1 MASYINT
8 NLASLQTQRSLST
21 SQTAQQTAMS
31 RLSSGLRVQSAK
43 DDAAGFAI
51 ASNMDSK
58 IRGQNV
64 AIRNANDAISLT
76 QTADGAMS
84 QIQGSLQRMREL
96 AVQSANDT
104 NTADDRISL
113 NTEFKQLQDEIS
125 RVTANTKFNGQSLL
139 SAATTTDSVTFSF
152 QIGDSTGANDAIKI
166 DITNMATGAVAD
178 VATSA
183 AITLG
188 TDAASA
194 TAASATAAIDAIDL
208 ALKAVNDAAIKDG
221 AVQNRLSSVISTLQV
236 SVENQSAA
244 KSRIMDADFA
254 AETANMSRGQILQQA
269 GMAMLSQANQL
280 PNGVMA
286 LLR

>member
-1 MASYINT
+1 MSSYINT
-8 NLASLQTQRSLST
+8 NLAALQTQRNLST

-84 QIQGSLQRMREL
+84 QIQSSLQRMREL

-139 SAATTTDSVTFSF
+139 SGAAGSANVSFSF
-152 QIGDSTGANDAIKI
+152 QIGDSTGSNDTIQVN
-166 DITNMATGAVAD
+166 ITNMATGAVSD

-236 SVENQSAA
+236 SVENQTAA

-280 PNGVMA
+280 PNGVMS